1 MRTARPTTHRS
12 RPAQPLPLGSGGLP
26 VSADRS
32 PWHAQLSD
40 AGMLP
45 EQFFGPRA
53 SLGTA
58 CPEAALMRAVFE
70 NALTC
75 FQKQF
80 MSEGRR
86 VQRESQE
93 AEEWFMSNDS
103 HWLFSFVSVCMVLGL
118 EPEAVRQGL
127 KRWSQSYP
135 KTLQRKRKRV
145 PAVRQSPGLA
155 A

>member
-12 RPAQPLPLGSGGLP
+12 RSPQPLPVGFGGLP
-26 VSADRS
+26 VSADRGLR
-32 PWHAQLSD
+32 HAQLSD

-53 SLGTA
+53 SLGKT
-58 CPEAALMRAVFE
+58 CPEAALMQAVLE

-80 MSEGRR
+80 MGEGRR

-103 HWLFSFVSVCMVLGL
+103 HWLFSFVSVCLVLGL
-118 EPEAVRQGL
+118 EPESVRQQL
-127 KRWSQSYP
+127 KRWSHSHLNTP
-135 KTLQRKRKRV
+135 QRKM
-145 PAVRQSPGLA
+145 PHVRGGGQSRRLVA
-155 A
+155 

>member
-1 MRTARPTTHRS
+1 PTRPTSHRS
-12 RPAQPLPLGSGGLP
+12 RPAQSLPIGSGGLP
-26 VSADRS
+26 VSADRG

-93 AEEWFMSNDS
+93 AEEWFMSDDS
-103 HWLFSFVSVCMVLGL
+103 HWLFS
-118 EPEAVRQGL
+118 
-127 KRWSQSYP
+127 
-135 KTLQRKRKRV
+135 
-145 PAVRQSPGLA
+145 
-155 A
+155 

>member
-1 MRTARPTTHRS
+1 
-12 RPAQPLPLGSGGLP
+12 
-26 VSADRS
+26 
-32 PWHAQLSD
+32 
-40 AGMLP
+40 MLP

-53 SLGTA
+53 SLGTT

-93 AEEWFMSNDS
+93 AEEWFMSDDS

-135 KTLQRKRKRV
+135 NTLQRKRKRV